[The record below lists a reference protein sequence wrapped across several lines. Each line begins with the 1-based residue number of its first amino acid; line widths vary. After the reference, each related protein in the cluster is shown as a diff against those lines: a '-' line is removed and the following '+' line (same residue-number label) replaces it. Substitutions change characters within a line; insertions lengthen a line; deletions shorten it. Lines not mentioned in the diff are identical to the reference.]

1 MLISPIALSTDFKK
15 IVYLFIVSMRMCIP
29 WIQSF
34 LLGTVLIQCLEH
46 ALYLVGTLKL
56 NVELKNV

>member
-1 MLISPIALSTDFKK
+1 MDTK
-15 IVYLFIVSMRMCIP
+15 
-29 WIQSF
+29 F